1 MTIIIFSEQV
11 LKKFQK
17 VSKSFKKFQK
27 SFKKAVKNNIYNLY
41 MKKYFCDCCNYD
53 AKVKSSFDKHFKTK
67 KHRDNE
73 KCYPMLSKCYPSVIQ
88 SYPNVIQDITNPN
101 KKYNQC
107 KYCGKQYKY
116 RSGLSKHIKYTCQ
129 KNKDEDFKELA
140 RLLNENQKQIVGMKD
155 KQIEAMEK
163 QIDKLVNKLQI
174 QNVNNGNVNHGT
186 IINNTMNIQLL
197 NHNDTDYSHLT
208 PTDYITCIKDCNH
221 CVKTLIEKVHFNA
234 EKPENMNIYL
244 SNIKGKYLMIYK
256 DNKWQIQDKKAQIE
270 DLYTYNE
277 FLLENWYDEYTK
289 KYPSIVESFKTYLK
303 NRDSNTMLNN
313 IKEEILVMLYNKRNM
328 ISIEQT

>member
-1 MTIIIFSEQV
+1 
-11 LKKFQK
+11 
-17 VSKSFKKFQK
+17 
-27 SFKKAVKNNIYNLY
+27 

-53 AKVKSSFDKHFKTK
+53 AKVKSSFDKHLKTK
-67 KHRDNE
+67 KHQENKMRVNQKSTKSQHLVNLESTKSQHFENSYIQEINDNPRF
-73 KCYPMLSKCYPSVIQ
+73 K
-88 SYPNVIQDITNPN
+88 
-101 KKYNQC
+101 C
-107 KYCGKQYKY
+107 KYCEKNFKFKQSMY
-116 RSGLSKHIKYTCQ
+116 KHIKYTCKQ
-129 KNKDEDFKELA
+129 NKDEDFKELA
-140 RLLNENQKQIVGMKD
+140 RLLNENQRQIVGMKD

-163 QIDKLVNKLQI
+163 QIDKLINKLQI

-221 CVKTLIEKVHFNA
+221 CVKTLIEKVHFNTN
-234 EKPENMNIYL
+234 KPENMNIYL

-256 DNKWQIQDKKAQIE
+256 DNKWQIQDKKAQID

-277 FLLENWYDEYTK
+277 FLLENWYDEYTE
-289 KYPSIVESFKTYLK
+289 KYPSIVESFKMYLK
-303 NRDSNTMLNN
+303 NRDSNTMLND
-313 IKEEILVMLYNKRNM
+313 IKEEILLMLYNKRNM